1 MPIVPLFYQKY
12 KLLSKQEKMWYLD
25 LSNVTMNIGVTNI
38 VISTQLYHNIKWNII
53 SHQEGPGTILWAYMV
68 PTELVAQLDFDR
80 KIVKISFL
88 LERTLNIFNNNYLVW
103 QFFPCPS
110 TKANIMCKI
119 CARKTINA
127 DLLLYKGPQSKY
139 LILSNEKHNIAQEL
153 FGFWS

>member
-1 MPIVPLFYQKY
+1 
-12 KLLSKQEKMWYLD
+12 
-25 LSNVTMNIGVTNI
+25 
-38 VISTQLYHNIKWNII
+38 
-53 SHQEGPGTILWAYMV
+53 MV

-88 LERTLNIFNNNYLVW
+88 LERTLSIFNNNYLVS

-127 DLLLYKGPQSKY
+127 DLLLYKY